1 MKTAALILAAG
12 SGSRMGTVGDGQNKT
27 TMTIAGKTPLE
38 LCAEAFSDAD
48 IIAVVVSDS
57 TIQAAE
63 RLKERYSNIRVTTG
77 GKTRQESVMRG
88 LECLDE
94 DTDIVHIHDC
104 ARCLVSRELIKR
116 AAEAAMCFGSG
127 IAALKCRDTVRNEQ
141 TGEPIDRNALIMA
154 QTPQTFDYKKIL
166 SAYGL
171 AFEKGYAAT
180 DDCAVYMLAGGT
192 PHYVE
197 GELINQKL
205 TYSGDIPLFERLLG
219 ERRDTDME
227 TFKMRIGYGEDT
239 HAFEKGRRLILGGVD
254 IPYEMGLLGHSDADV
269 LVHSIMDAL
278 LGAAAK
284 GDIGRHFPD
293 SDAAYKGICSLSLLE
308 RVNGILKEE
317 GFAVGN
323 IDATVVAQS
332 PKLAPYTELMREN
345 IAAALGTDKGN
356 ISVKATTSEGMNDEG
371 RKMCITVRCVA
382 SIVPTASR

>member
-27 TMTIAGKTPLE
+27 TMTIAGKTPLA

-57 TIQAAE
+57 TRQAAE

-116 AAEAAMCFGSG
+116 AAEAAMRFGSG

-141 TGEPIDRNALIMA
+141 TGEPIERNALIMA

-166 SAYGL
+166 SAYEL

-227 TFKMRIGYGEDT
+227 AFKMRIGYGEDT

-254 IPYEMGLLGHSDADV
+254 IPYEKGLLGHSDADV

-345 IAAALGTDKGN
+345 IAAALETDKGN

-382 SIVPTASR
+382 SIVPNASR